1 MAADGPEMPVWFKL
15 IREDIASFRTET
27 NQRLDKLV
35 TQDAFEAEKRRTEDR
50 FAALGRDVV
59 DNNAEAN
66 AGITALENDL
76 KAKTLRDQD
85 REDEARRF
93 KAGQVVSIV
102 LGVAAIVASFI
113 LPFIHGGA

>member
-1 MAADGPEMPVWFKL
+1 MPVWFRL

-35 TQDAFEAEKRRTEDR
+35 TQDAFEAEKRRTDDR
-50 FAALGRDVV
+50 FAALGKDVV
-59 DNNAEAN
+59 DNREEAN
-66 AGITALENDL
+66 GAITALGTDL

-93 KAGQVVSIV
+93 KAGQVIAIV

-113 LPFIHGGA
+113 MPFIHGGA